1 MKQILIKEVM
11 TPTEKV
17 VRISPYARVRELLS
31 LMQAHGVKSVVVDRT
46 SPHDAYGI
54 VTYTSILNAIFAEDG
69 DIDLINVYDIAAK
82 PMMQVSPELDV
93 RYAARLMVKYGINRL
108 LVCEGNELAGLVS
121 MNDIVAVLMRDL

>member
-1 MKQILIKEVM
+1 MKQVLVKEVM
-11 TPTEKV
+11 TPKEKV
-17 VRISPYARVRELLS
+17 ISISPYARVRELLS
-31 LMQAHGVKSVVVDRT
+31 LMQTRSVKSVVVDRI

-82 PMMQVSPELDV
+82 PVIHISQELDV
-93 RYAARLMVKYGINRL
+93 RYAARMMVKYGINRL
-108 LVCEGNELAGLVS
+108 LVVEGNELSGLVS